1 MNLQFEA
8 STILTAL
15 TLTGILW
22 LVRTV
27 SAIEK
32 RQAVTVVQEE
42 HREMEMVQLRARITS
57 LEADVQVIKMAVAVF
72 SNDKATHQAESAR

>member
-1 MNLQFEA
+1 MNLQLEA
-8 STILTAL
+8 STVLTAL

-32 RQAVTVVQEE
+32 RQAVNLVQEE
-42 HREMEMVQLRARITS
+42 HRELAMVQLRARITT

-72 SNDKATHQAESAR
+72 SNDKANLLAEASR